1 MREAVS
7 DVLDLRMRE
16 PDGLSRMVLVSMA
29 AHAAILSV
37 IVLMPASWRMGTVQK
52 KETPMMISLGG
63 AVGPNAGGMTQMSNR
78 SVQAVAPPEAKPRA
92 QPQPA
97 AKVPE
102 MTVPDLT
109 KAPPKPA
116 LKPVDKPADKSSSRK
131 VTTGPEVKTGDA
143 RAETGS
149 KPIPFG
155 GLSTGGG
162 GTGGVQLD
170 IGDFCCPD
178 YIVTMNQRIRENW
191 KQNQGMIGSAVVK
204 FVIRRDGMLTNV
216 EVEQSS
222 RNEVLDL
229 ESRRAVLMTQRL
241 PPLPA
246 QFDQP
251 TLTVHLKFEYTR

>member
-1 MREAVS
+1 MQELVSQVLVLRSREA
-7 DVLDLRMRE
+7 
-16 PDGLSRMVLVSMA
+16 DGLNRMVFVSFA
-29 AHAAILSV
+29 AHAVILSV
-37 IVLMPASWRMGTVQK
+37 IVLMPASWRTGTVQK

-63 AVGPNAGGMTQMSNR
+63 AVGPNNGGMTQMSNR
-78 SVQAVAPPEAKPRA
+78 SVQSVAPPDEKPRV

-102 MTVPDLT
+102 MTLPDLT
-109 KAPPKPA
+109 KAAPKPVP
-116 LKPVDKPADKSSSRK
+116 KPVDKPIDKSSSRK

-143 RAETGS
+143 RAETGA

-170 IGDFCCPD
+170 VGNFCCPD
-178 YIVTMNQRIRENW
+178 YIVTMIQRIRENW
-191 KQNQGMIGSAVVK
+191 RQNQGMTGAAVVK
-204 FVIRRDGMLTNV
+204 FIIRRDGMLTNV

-222 RNEVLDL
+222 RNDVLDL

-251 TLTVHLKFEYTR
+251 TLTVHLRFDYTR

>member
-7 DVLDLRMRE
+7 DVLDLRMQE
-16 PDGLSRMVLVSMA
+16 ADGLSRMVFVSLT
-29 AHAAILSV
+29 AHAVILAAFL
-37 IVLMPASWRMGTVQK
+37 LMPASWRMGTVQK

-78 SVQAVAPPEAKPRA
+78 SVQAVAPPDAKPRI

-109 KAPPKPA
+109 KVPPKPA
-116 LKPVDKPADKSSSRK
+116 LKPVDKPADKSASRK

-170 IGDFCCPD
+170 VGNFCCPD
-178 YIVTMNQRIRENW
+178 YIVTMNQRIRQNW
-191 KQNQGMIGSAVVK
+191 RQSQGVVGANVVK
-204 FVIRRDGMLTNV
+204 FIIRRDGMLTNV
-216 EVEQSS
+216 EVDQSS
-222 RNEVLDL
+222 RNDVLDL
-229 ESRRAVLMTQRL
+229 ESRRAVLMTQQL

-246 QFDQP
+246 QFDRP
-251 TLTVHLKFEYTR
+251 TLTVYLRFEYIR